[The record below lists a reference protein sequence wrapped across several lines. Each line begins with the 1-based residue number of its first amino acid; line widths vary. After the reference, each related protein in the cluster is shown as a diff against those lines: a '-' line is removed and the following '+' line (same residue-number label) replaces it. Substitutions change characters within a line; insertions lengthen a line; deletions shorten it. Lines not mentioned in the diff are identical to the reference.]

1 LASHRSRGSVTCRNA
16 LAAVVPTHAMVA
28 ATSNDTPEGTLATL
42 VVLVTQY
49 SAMLSFAAPG
59 R

>member
-1 LASHRSRGSVTCRNA
+1 
-16 LAAVVPTHAMVA
+16 MVA